1 MQIIKITKIIKKKKN
16 LQICSVLLSTDKR
29 EGESRQERQ
38 AGGKAI
44 FCRSWVCLSPPHPPT
59 PPSWLRS
66 SGSGRTG
73 RDRRQSRPEEP
84 EPLIAAAADP
94 PVPPLHPRAAGA
106 PLRPRLPVPSS
117 MASTVSGRAA
127 RYPRFLYIHIY
138 IDLEV
143 FGGFFFPPGLCG
155 FGCIVPHRPA
165 HTPPWCEAVGALL
178 IFIAIHP

>member
-1 MQIIKITKIIKKKKN
+1 M
-16 LQICSVLLSTDKR
+16 SVP
-29 EGESRQERQ
+29 
-38 AGGKAI
+38 
-44 FCRSWVCLSPPHPPT
+44 PPHPPT

-138 IDLEV
+138 IYLEV
-143 FGGFFFPPGLCG
+143 FGVFFSPLGCAVSDALFPT
-155 FGCIVPHRPA
+155 A
-165 HTPPWCEAVGALL
+165 QHTPPGARQWVP
-178 IFIAIHP
+178 F

>member
-1 MQIIKITKIIKKKKN
+1 M
-16 LQICSVLLSTDKR
+16 SV
-29 EGESRQERQ
+29 
-38 AGGKAI
+38 
-44 FCRSWVCLSPPHPPT
+44 PPPT
-59 PPSWLRS
+59 PRPPPSWLRS

-127 RYPRFLYIHIY
+127 RYPRSLYIHIY

-143 FGGFFFPPGLCG
+143 FGGFFSPWAVRFRMHCSPPPSTHPLVRGS
-155 FGCIVPHRPA
+155 GCPFDFHSDPPVINVPIYAMAAATLH
-165 HTPPWCEAVGALL
+165 
-178 IFIAIHP
+178 HPTVPRAN

>member
-1 MQIIKITKIIKKKKN
+1 M
-16 LQICSVLLSTDKR
+16 SVP
-29 EGESRQERQ
+29 
-38 AGGKAI
+38 
-44 FCRSWVCLSPPHPPT
+44 PPHPPT

>member
-1 MQIIKITKIIKKKKN
+1 M
-16 LQICSVLLSTDKR
+16 SVP
-29 EGESRQERQ
+29 
-38 AGGKAI
+38 
-44 FCRSWVCLSPPHPPT
+44 PPHPPT

-127 RYPRFLYIHIY
+127 RSLYIHIY
-138 IDLEV
+138 IYLEV
-143 FGGFFFPPGLCG
+143 FGVFFFSPWAVRFRMHCSPPPSTHPLVRGS
-155 FGCIVPHRPA
+155 GCPFDFHSDPPVINVPIYAMAAATLH
-165 HTPPWCEAVGALL
+165 
-178 IFIAIHP
+178 HPTVPRAN